1 MWFCGVGSKR
11 FGLAASAGALC
22 LALACA
28 GLLSGCGSRALFS
41 SRPERP
47 SIVQIDAARYKGK
60 AGKIIL
66 PVKGDS
72 FVYLY
77 RPDTRKQT
85 PYQLT
90 SKDGVFKAPAG
101 KYQLLMYYVTSKDR
115 GRRGLMISGRYKK
128 PITISVSRGST
139 YRLKA
144 GPPITASIKVSQRGA
159 NAVTMDLLLTGCG
172 GEQCTI
178 SSKEPRF
185 RVLSKAGKV
194 LQEGKFK
201 YG

>member
-1 MWFCGVGSKR
+1 M
-11 FGLAASAGALC
+11 
-22 LALACA
+22 ALACA
-28 GLLSGCGSRALFS
+28 ALLSGCGSEALFS
-41 SRPERP
+41 PRTQRP
-47 SIVQIDAARYKGK
+47 SIVHIDAAKYKGN
-60 AGKIIL
+60 AGTIIL
-66 PVKGDS
+66 PLKGDS

-77 RPDTRKQT
+77 RTDTRKEA

-115 GRRGLMISGRYKK
+115 GRRGPMISGRYSK

-144 GPPITASIKVSQRGA
+144 GPPLTASIRVSQRGA
-159 NAVTMDLLLTGCG
+159 NAVTMDLMLTGRG

-185 RVLSKAGKV
+185 QVLSRAGKV

-201 YG
+201 FG